1 MAVIQNLKISNVET
15 LEIRLSPGRTKYFFT
30 EVSDL
35 LKGKKIVDIVSPID
49 GSWNGYRS
57 PTGATIYSDGNAY
70 LTLSI
75 SGKEKIKDYPLCLL
89 DPQNVQIRPSF
100 DDLQPD
106 WSKSYLNILGTI
118 LEGQSMVL
126 CVMFND

>member
-15 LEIRLSPGRTKYFFT
+15 LEIRLSPGRKKYFFT

-35 LKGKKIVDIVSPID
+35 LKGKKIVDIVNPI
-49 GSWNGYRS
+49 NGNKS
-57 PTGATIYSDGNAY
+57 PTGSEIYTGGNSY

-75 SGKEKIKDYPLCLL
+75 SGREKIKDYPLSLL
-89 DPQNVQIRPSF
+89 DANNVPVRPSF
-100 DDLQPD
+100 DDLLPD
-106 WSKSYLNILGTI
+106 WSKSFVNVLGDITD
-118 LEGQSMVL
+118 GQSLVL